1 MRKTLFVIVLLAA
14 LVGFSSAFNGEDIDS
29 KVGSF
34 APNITVENSDK
45 TFRLSQFR
53 GKYVVVNFWSADNAE
68 WRIRNIEMSK
78 FVGKHSDKI
87 VYASINFDRSYS
99 LFNETIKIDNLDNSA
114 QFFEKDGIIS
124 EVYKQFHLENG
135 LNCYLISPE
144 GRIEAVNPDVRQLA
158 EI

>member
-1 MRKTLFVIVLLAA
+1 MRKTLLVIVLLAA
-14 LVGFSSAFNGEDIDS
+14 LVGFSSAFNGEDIDA

-34 APNITVENSDK
+34 APNILVENPDT

-68 WRIRNIEMSK
+68 SRIRNIEMSK

-99 LFNETIKIDNLDNSA
+99 LFSETIKIDNLDNSA
-114 QFFEKDGIIS
+114 QFFEKDGIFS
-124 EVYKQFHLENG
+124 EVYKQFHLQNG
-135 LNCYLISPE
+135 LNCYLINPE